1 MSIAKKTAI
10 IKSLFKDSADYSE
23 EEIKY
28 LIKQFRK
35 EYETHIMERI
45 QIPTHN
51 TLEEL
56 DVQSD
61 SIK

>member
-10 IKSLFKDSADYSE
+10 IKSLFKDSSNYSNS
-23 EEIKY
+23 EIKY

-35 EYETHIMERI
+35 EYEEHIMERI
-45 QIPTHN
+45 KIPNHN

-56 DVQSD
+56 D
-61 SIK
+61 IKSGLIK